1 MKVVYAGWI
10 SKYEEFNAIIRQLQS
25 KKWKLTDPCEREK
38 FRDLGR
44 NLGEWA
50 ISSSIITEAPFED
63 ISQALLL
70 LWGMLKDLNVHF
82 QNHMAR
88 SMLQNIVLP
97 LTDQPD
103 LRLQEICVVILLQ
116 YAQICHEISYHEET
130 VICCTKVLHLTEHH
144 QMNREKFDAHCILGT
159 TYMNLVNFAQA
170 EEELHNAQNILTHDL
185 ELSKDNRI
193 CAQIEGRTFHPL
205 ANCHM
210 DLITPYNIFPQK

>member
-25 KKWKLTDPCEREK
+25 KTWKLTDPCESKK

-63 ISQALLL
+63 ISQALLI
-70 LWGMLKDLNVHF
+70 LWRMLKELNVHF
-82 QNHMAR
+82 QNHIAR

-97 LTDQPD
+97 LTNQPD
-103 LRLQEICVVILLQ
+103 LRLQEICIMILLE

-130 VICCTKVLHLTEHH
+130 VNCCKKVLHLTERH
-144 QMNREKFDAHCILGT
+144 QMNREKLNAHSMLGT
-159 TYMNLVNFAQA
+159 TYMNLVDFAQA

-185 ELSKDNRI
+185 ELSKDNSI
-193 CAQIEGRTFHPL
+193 CAAIEGRIFHSL

-210 DLITPYNIFPQK
+210 DLITPYNIFSQK

>member
-1 MKVVYAGWI
+1 LKVVYAGWI

-25 KKWKLTDPCEREK
+25 KTWTLTDPCESKE

-63 ISQALLL
+63 IAQALFL
-70 LWGMLKDLNVHF
+70 LWRMLKQLKVHF

-97 LTDQPD
+97 LTNQPD
-103 LRLQEICVVILLQ
+103 QLHVICIVILLE

-130 VICCTKVLHLTEHH
+130 VICCTKVLHLTERH
-144 QMNREKFDAHCILGT
+144 QMNREKLNAHSMLGA
-159 TYMNLVNFAQA
+159 TYINLVNFAQA
-170 EEELHNAQNILTHDL
+170 EEQLRNAQNILTNDL
-185 ELSKDNRI
+185 ELSKDNSI
-193 CAQIEGRTFHPL
+193 CAKIEGRIFHPL

-210 DLITPYNIFPQK
+210 DLITPYNIFSQK